1 MKVSGT
7 DEKDVVPVRTAAGL
21 TKTMAP
27 RREDT
32 VRAEELPQVSGDIAD
47 FHRNV
52 AAVLRKGAKPAVKL
66 PEVRRVMRLMETIFR
81 SAKQEQVLDFEC
93 RRV

>member
-1 MKVSGT
+1 MPCTTILV
-7 DEKDVVPVRTAAGL
+7 DVYKRQGL

-32 VRAEELPQVSGDIAD
+32 IVKEELPHVSGDIAD

-52 AAVLRKGAKPAVKL
+52 AAVIRDGACLLYTSRCV
-66 PEVRRVMRLMETIFR
+66 
-81 SAKQEQVLDFEC
+81 
-93 RRV
+93 